1 MPVNATNATD
11 AATAA
16 TAATFIR
23 ACPEIATVGALVF
36 GVGHSGTST
45 VACILA
51 NHGRRPFRGD
61 RAELCEHRHIVRINQ
76 QYMTRA
82 LGGPSVWRSFRT
94 TKAIEAFLNAS
105 TATQRAPERSLRKAA
120 MNLVPK
126 LAKPYVIKDPRLIFS
141 LHVWATL
148 PPPRP
153 ALVHVHRP
161 LDALLKTYACRHVRH
176 NNASHIKTR
185 ILWAARQLARW
196 PGCSVSFDIQ
206 NVPTAE
212 ANRKNSGRGCSRHPR

>member
-1 MPVNATNATD
+1 MPANIVNASTL
-11 AATAA
+11 
-16 TAATFIR
+16 IR

-45 VACILA
+45 VACMLA

-61 RAELCEHRHIVRINQ
+61 RAELCEHRHLVRENQ
-76 QYMTRA
+76 AYMARA
-82 LGGPSVWRSFRT
+82 LGGAAAWRSYATRE
-94 TKAIEAFLNAS
+94 AIGRFLNAT
-105 TATQRAPERSLRKAA
+105 TAKQRAPERSLRKAT

-126 LAKPYVIKDPRLIFS
+126 LRKPYVIKDPRLIYS

-161 LDALLKTYACRHVRH
+161 LDALLKTYAYRHIRH

-185 ILWAARQLARW
+185 LLWEAQQLARW
-196 PGCSVSFDIQ
+196 PFCKVSVDIRD
-206 NVPTAE
+206 VPTA
-212 ANRKNSGRGCSRHPR
+212 AAKRKNACRDCYRPARLRNASR